1 MSGQAVYVGCASS
14 AQPPKYLPTVSQP
27 SLTHNPTLPISQV
40 RANGLLV
47 FVPKYGIE
55 GPVHLDDADRAGKEG
70 VSSSAPAAVDS
81 APGAVPRFVYDEE
94 KQTVS
99 REDGGVAYTIFDT
112 CAVTISVEETA
123 GNRRVLALRLTDRAQ
138 LPDGERMG

>member
-1 MSGQAVYVGCASS
+1 M
-14 AQPPKYLPTVSQP
+14 
-27 SLTHNPTLPISQV
+27 
-40 RANGLLV
+40 

-55 GPVHLDDADRAGKEG
+55 GPVHLDDSEQAEG
-70 VSSSAPAAVDS
+70 PSSSTTLATQKHM
-81 APGAVPRFVYDEE
+81 PGPKLGASTRFVYDEE

-112 CAVTISVEETA
+112 CAVTISVEETS
-123 GNRRVLALRLTDRAQ
+123 GNRRVLALRLTDRDR